1 MTDYVTGG
9 GYKTTEMELCV
20 TVFTLSPSAFCSLP
34 PIYLD
39 RNVLRKLL
47 TQPQQVKEDVLSL
60 EEILAEGV
68 EGEESGICPFVPLS
82 PHPSPAPGA
91 LHEVG
96 VVRLCKARMKALQEA
111 SYYSAEHGYLDVT
124 MELRALGNYP
134 KMRGSFTQSPLSHF
148 KTATFVSLVGVPWKL
163 HVWLESLRCAQQQ
176 SRAGITLAL
185 LREFTTI
192 REEDYCEELVSVGL
206 PLMFNILRSSKV
218 GVRPTDPLTLP
229 PCSLP
234 RALTC
239 PSLLSL
245 SSRTTLLC
253 SSWQLFLVTA
263 LAPRLFQPSQ
273 K

>member
-1 MTDYVTGG
+1 MCHSFHT
-9 GYKTTEMELCV
+9 
-20 TVFTLSPSAFCSLP
+20 FFPSSSFVLP
-34 PIYLD
+34 TPPPFPIYLD

-68 EGEESGICPFVPLS
+68 EGEEAGICPFVPLS

-91 LHEVG
+91 LPEVG
-96 VVRLCKARMKALQEA
+96 IVRLCKARMKALQEA

-134 KMRGSFTQSPLSHF
+134 KMGGGVTHISCSSFGNCHALLSSS
-148 KTATFVSLVGVPWKL
+148 SLGAGVPWKL

-176 SRAGITLAL
+176 SRTGITLTL

-206 PLMFNILRSSKV
+206 PLMFSILRSSKV
-218 GVRPTDPLTLP
+218 SVGPQSQPHRLRLP
-229 PCSLP
+229 PCSQTPAPTSLSPLLP
-234 RALTC
+234 
-239 PSLLSL
+239 L
-245 SSRTTLLC
+245 SSRTMLLC
-253 SSWQLFLVTA
+253 SSWQLFLVTVS
-263 LAPRLFQPSQ
+263 APRLFQPSQ

>member
-1 MTDYVTGG
+1 MCHSFHT
-9 GYKTTEMELCV
+9 
-20 TVFTLSPSAFCSLP
+20 FFPSSSFVLP
-34 PIYLD
+34 PPLPIYLD

-68 EGEESGICPFVPLS
+68 EGEEAGICPFVPLS

-91 LHEVG
+91 LPEVG
-96 VVRLCKARMKALQEA
+96 IVRLCKARMKALQEA

-134 KMRGSFTQSPLSHF
+134 KMGGGVTHISSSSFGNCHALLSSS
-148 KTATFVSLVGVPWKL
+148 SLGAGVPWKL

-176 SRAGITLAL
+176 SRTGITLTL

-206 PLMFNILRSSKV
+206 PLMFNILRTSKV
-218 GVRPTDPLTLP
+218 SVGPRSQPRRLRLP
-229 PCSLP
+229 PCSQTP
-234 RALTC
+234 ALTS
-239 PSLLSL
+239 PSPLLSL
-245 SSRTTLLC
+245 SSRTMLLC
-253 SSWQLFLVTA
+253 SSWQLFLVTVS
-263 LAPRLFQPSQ
+263 APRLFQPSQ